1 MKGMLLF
8 IGIVNQMER
17 IHMQRLVILTGILI
31 LVLMGVVS
39 PGDTKQLVPQLSIEE
54 IEARAR
60 HQKYIAKR
68 EVELWNV
75 LVDAIAA
82 ETQIKDRELAE
93 IVTQAIEDASSEF
106 DLSPWLIASL
116 IRVESGGNPGAV
128 SRVGAIGLTQ
138 IMPRTGAEIAA
149 RLEIPNYTTASL
161 NDPAINVRMG
171 CAYLR
176 ELLDRFG
183 SEHAALAAYNWGP
196 THIAKRIKRREA
208 LPMQYPSKILQRIPE
223 QPAWVE
229 ENLSRS

>member
-1 MKGMLLF
+1 
-8 IGIVNQMER
+8 MER
-17 IHMQRLVILTGILI
+17 IHMQRLMILTGIFM

-39 PGDTKQLVPQLSIEE
+39 PGDTTNEQPVVPQHVIEQL
-54 IEARAR
+54 EAHAR

-68 EVELWNV
+68 EAELWN
-75 LVDAIAA
+75 LFVDAIAA
-82 ETQIKDRELAE
+82 ETGIKDRELAE

-116 IRVESGGNPGAV
+116 IRVESAGNPNAV
-128 SRVGAIGLTQ
+128 SPVGAIGLTQ

-149 RLEIPNYTTASL
+149 RLEIANYTPASL
-161 NDPAINVRMG
+161 NDPATNVRMG

-196 THIAKRIKRREA
+196 AHIAKRIERREA
-208 LPMQYPSKILQRIPE
+208 LPVQYPAKILKRIPE

-229 ENLSRS
+229 KNLARS

>member
-1 MKGMLLF
+1 
-8 IGIVNQMER
+8 MER
-17 IHMQRLVILTGILI
+17 VHMQRLIVLTGMFM
-31 LVLMGVVS
+31 LVLVGVVS
-39 PGDTKQLVPQLSIEE
+39 PGDTNEQPVVPQHVIDQIESHV
-54 IEARAR
+54 R

-68 EVELWNV
+68 EAELWNL
-75 LVDAIAA
+75 LVDAIAT
-82 ETQIKDRELAE
+82 ETKIKDRELAE

-116 IRVESGGNPGAV
+116 IRVESGGNPSAV

-138 IMPRTGAEIAA
+138 IMPTTGAEIAA

-161 NDPAINVRMG
+161 NDPATNVRMG

-196 THIAKRIKRREA
+196 TRIAKRIKRREA
-208 LPMQYPSKILQRIPE
+208 LPMQYPAKILQRIPE